1 MILENIKLA
10 FKSMLSNKL
19 RTLLSLLGIVIG
31 VMAVVTIL
39 TLGQSA
45 SSSITDSL
53 DSAGTDLITLFA
65 RNSSSGIF
73 TRTLGDDIISHV
85 NGIETVLPMNSAN
98 VYLRYQKEISRYQL
112 YATDSDWNTT
122 MSYNVSAG
130 SWFTAEQNINKSQ
143 VIILGSNVA
152 EELFNGE
159 NPVGKSVTLYRGS
172 AGKSYIVSGVME
184 SKDGSL
190 SMSYDDTVYIPFNT
204 YIQRYMNT
212 DAVGFYTIK
221 VKEGFDAVSITDEIK
236 AYLDTLITESRAYSV
251 FTSATLVQIAEDIT
265 GTFSTFL
272 AAIAGIS
279 LLVGGIGI
287 MNIML
292 VSVAERTR
300 EIGVRKA
307 LGASPRVIRGQFLTE
322 AVTLTL
328 VGALIGIGFGILLSK
343 VISDAVQW
351 KLHLSVSSFF
361 ISAGFSMVIGI
372 FFGLYPAHKASKL
385 NPIVALSYE

>member
-1 MILENIKLA
+1 MISENIKLA

-122 MSYNVSAG
+122 MSYNVSVG

-172 AGKSYIVSGVME
+172 AGKSYIVTGVME

>member
-1 MILENIKLA
+1 MISENIKLA

-172 AGKSYIVSGVME
+172 AGKSYIVTGVME

>member
-1 MILENIKLA
+1 MISENIKLA

>member
-65 RNSSSGIF
+65 RDSSSGIF

-122 MSYNVSAG
+122 MSYNVSVG

-372 FFGLYPAHKASKL
+372 FFGFYPAHKASKL